1 MHISDW
7 LPTLLHVAG
16 YDAKSLP
23 LSQLDGFDMWD
34 VLSSNLEISPRTEV
48 LYDINIDPAF
58 YTSALRINNMK
69 IILGSEGILEGDRDG
84 WYEPPQNISCQTTGG
99 CDAALDSG
107 TSEIPSLISA
117 ALNRK
122 FHKGTP
128 IVVDCGERP
137 RDVLT
142 NCNPSIAPCLFD
154 LDKDPCE
161 YNNLASLMPEKV
173 KELLDQLDAYN
184 ATAVL
189 PMDSPDDFDGLPIY
203 NCGIWGP
210 WIELDNSK

>member
-34 VLSSNLEISPRTEV
+34 VLSSNLEVSPRTEV
-48 LYDINIDPAF
+48 LYDIDPLRNQ
-58 YTSALRINNMK
+58 SALRIDNMK
-69 IILGSEGILEGDRDG
+69 IILRSPGADG
-84 WYEPPQNISCQTTGG
+84 NDWYEPPQNFLQQTSPEAT
-99 CDAALDSG
+99 LHSG

-117 ALNRK
+117 ALDRT
-122 FHKGTP
+122 FHTGTP

-137 RDVLT
+137 EYVLT

-173 KELLDQLDAYN
+173 RELLDRLDTHN
-184 ATAVL
+184 TTAVPPL
-189 PMDSPDDFDGLPIY
+189 YSPNDLDGLSIY
-203 NCGIWGP
+203 HCGVWGP
-210 WIELDNSK
+210 WIELYNKK